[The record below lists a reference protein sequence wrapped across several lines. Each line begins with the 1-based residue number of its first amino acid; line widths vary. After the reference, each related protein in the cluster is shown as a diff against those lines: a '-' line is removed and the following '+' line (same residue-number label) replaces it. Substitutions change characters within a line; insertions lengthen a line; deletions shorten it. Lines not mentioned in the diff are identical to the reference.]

1 LIGDGNDASQ
11 TIPLVVRRISRGM
24 RRMQGISDADRFS
37 SQVGARIF

>member
-1 LIGDGNDASQ
+1 
-11 TIPLVVRRISRGM
+11 M